1 MHEWHVLRD
10 AKRAPRHAAGRTRLG
25 SEHLVDLGRPVRPDE
40 VAAAVALL
48 ASDQAS
54 YVTGL
59 QLFVDGMWDAALV
72 ADFAVF
78 DAP

>member
-1 MHEWHVLRD
+1 M
-10 AKRAPRHAAGRTRLG
+10 
-25 SEHLVDLGRPVRPDE
+25 
-40 VAAAVALL
+40 ALL